1 MRAWPHFVG
10 VGGGAHSRSRVLN
23 QMPHGGDSNA
33 IPKPEHEWPP
43 GHAPASSS
51 GSSPVQAA
59 QTQRG
64 WLMSMMHEYE
74 LLRMAMGGGAHT
86 KFYSRIFNQSI
97 PKEQC
102 SGLWRPES
110 APSSRCLFSSKS
122 TIRRSI
128 APVLRQIAV
137 ELRLRLRHHKYCY
150 CRQCAAGIGRVTG
163 MSPSLLDWLGG

>member
-1 MRAWPHFVG
+1 
-10 VGGGAHSRSRVLN
+10 
-23 QMPHGGDSNA
+23 MPHGGDSNA

-74 LLRMAMGGGAHT
+74 LLRMAMGGGRTRNFIHG
-86 KFYSRIFNQSI
+86 YST
-97 PKEQC
+97 
-102 SGLWRPES
+102 
-110 APSSRCLFSSKS
+110 SRYQRNNAVACGDQNLRHHRDVFSSKS